1 MSEMKMIMENWR
13 LTNLTEGLNT
23 VGDLINVIQTVKRDK
38 MLKKGGKLIAKLATG
53 GLGDVA
59 DFLDAA
65 MDAGDFASSLYGG
78 DLSDKKPP
86 PGLAAI
92 AIDPDISKIV
102 DDDIEKAFLKHLSAQ
117 LEELNPK
124 TPLNQINTTAMLQ
137 DFIAQNFNNKTVKD
151 S

>member
-102 DDDIEKAFLKHLSAQ
+102 DNDIETAFLKHLSAQ

>member
-1 MSEMKMIMENWR
+1 MENWR
-13 LTNLTEGLNT
+13 LTNLTEGGLNT

-53 GLGDVA
+53 GLFDPDVA
-59 DFLDAA
+59 DFLGAA

-92 AIDPDISKIV
+92 AIEPDISKIV

-117 LEELNPK
+117 LEELNPE
-124 TPLNQINTTAMLQ
+124 TPLSQVNTTVMLQ